1 MLGVVDPAITVL
13 VALNAVDLGGNGEG
27 RQLFASGLNNAEAFT
42 LDPTQLSRVAS
53 AALASERASSHGAG
67 RGCSPQL
74 DIYVFPMWDHGVR
87 QETFR

>member
-42 LDPTQLSRVAS
+42 LDPTQLLRVAS
-53 AALASERASSHGAG
+53 AALASERASPVSWRGAWMLPTARHICVSHVGPWCEAG
-67 RGCSPQL
+67 N
-74 DIYVFPMWDHGVR
+74 V
-87 QETFR
+87 